1 LYINICSSE
10 LIEAP
15 KDKAGAI
22 VDESRFVADGL
33 EIPLLIGPVRPIS
46 DMINAIDVIYNPL
59 VPKICKKERY
69 FRGQVLELTQNW
81 ILQETKLKFKVNTY
95 EDISG
100 TNYKGGLGDKDDIPV
115 LFNVDES
122 MAQMEPP
129 APAASNPPKET
140 IPSIT
145 KNGVDQS
152 LKQPEKL
159 EPKTKAA
166 EGKNIL
172 SNPSSLLKELQ
183 KDTSSSSSLIDEMKP
198 LATKVTP
205 AATKKASDKKQQ
217 SEKPTSSGPAIV
229 ELDENKKPI
238 IKPTLVEEKKEEKK
252 PIVSSS
258 SNNKSKSTAMISEKP
273 KALPSTKEKQQYSD
287 LLDNFEDPDGV
298 SFGDNSSSMEDMGAN
313 IIGELAKMLVPGMN
327 VNNTGGKQ
335 PEEPRIPPP
344 VPAAP
349 VSQPAKKEDKPSA
362 AVSKPVTVLAPAPPS
377 IPKELV
383 ISFSNSSPQVATAS
397 YKVLILYVISIT
409 FLIETIVLE

>member
-15 KDKAGAI
+15 KDKTGAI

-33 EIPLLIGPVRPIS
+33 EIPLLIGPIRPIS

-81 ILQETKLKFKVNTY
+81 ILQETKLKYKMNTY
-95 EDISG
+95 EDISE

-129 APAASNPPKET
+129 APAALNPPKET
-140 IPSIT
+140 IPSIS

-198 LATKVTP
+198 LATKITP

-217 SEKPTSSGPAIV
+217 QQPEKPMSTGPAIV
-229 ELDENKKPI
+229 ELDENKNPI
-238 IKPTLVEEKKEEKK
+238 IKPTLVGEKKEEKK
-252 PIVSSS
+252 PVPSSS
-258 SNNKSKSTAMISEKP
+258 SKNSTTMISEKP

-287 LLDNFEDPDGV
+287 LLDSFEDPEGT

-313 IIGELAKMLVPGMN
+313 IIGELAKMLVPEMN
-327 VNNTGGKQ
+327 VSSTGGKQ
-335 PEEPRIPPP
+335 AEELRIPPP

-349 VSQPAKKEDKPSA
+349 VSQPPKKEDKPSA
-362 AVSKPVTVLAPAPPS
+362 AVSKPVTVVASSPPS

-397 YKVLILYVISIT
+397 YKVMKYI
-409 FLIETIVLE
+409 FFVLSFNLF